1 MKGLRHP
8 EQKLGKNPYSAWIY
22 LLKDSGA
29 VVNGE
34 CTCVA
39 RYVKFLFS
47 KFIMIITLIIVTIYN
62 KNVKLIVSD
71 KPTQTIVCVFVLVLL

>member
-8 EQKLGKNPYSAWIY
+8 EQKLGKNPFTLWIY

-29 VVNGE
+29 VVNVE

-47 KFIMIITLIIVTIYN
+47 NFIMIIIVTIYN